1 MLPVIYPYKIGSASA
16 VLLSSA
22 LSCKRVF
29 PNKTYKHKP
38 NHLIIN
44 WGLSSDPNWWKDEL
58 GDNWLNIPYA
68 VGRAANKITAFY
80 DMQDTVKIPLF
91 WTSKDSAKRY
101 MEAGGFKVV
110 CRTLLSGH
118 SGAGI
123 VIATTPEELVDAP
136 LYTQFIE
143 KDKEYRVHVFNG
155 FIIDYQQKK
164 RRRGV
169 ECNDDV
175 RNHHTGW
182 VYART
187 DVVLPEGVA
196 TNAIRAVSSLG
207 LDFGAVD
214 LCTDRNGNVFV
225 FEVNTAPGITGSTLD
240 KYVEAIKE
248 LL

>member
-16 VLLSSA
+16 ILLSSA

-29 PNKTYKHKP
+29 PNRRYRAKS

-44 WGLSSDPNWWKDEL
+44 WGCSTYPEWDEEDA
-58 GDNWLNIPYA
+58 GKVLNTPHS
-68 VGRAANKITAFY
+68 VGVAANKITAFY
-80 DMQDTVKIPLF
+80 GMQDTVEIPMF
-91 WTSKDSAKRY
+91 WTSKESAKRY
-101 MEAGGFKVV
+101 MEAGRFKVV

-123 VIATTPEELVDAP
+123 VIASTPEELVDAP

-155 FIIDYQQKK
+155 KVIDYQQKK
-164 RRRGV
+164 KRRGV
-169 ECNDDV
+169 ECNGDV
-175 RNHHTGW
+175 RNRHTGW
-182 VYART
+182 VYARI
-187 DVVLPEGVA
+187 DVTLPETVE
-196 TNAIRAVSSLG
+196 TNVIRAVSSLG

-248 LL
+248 LLL